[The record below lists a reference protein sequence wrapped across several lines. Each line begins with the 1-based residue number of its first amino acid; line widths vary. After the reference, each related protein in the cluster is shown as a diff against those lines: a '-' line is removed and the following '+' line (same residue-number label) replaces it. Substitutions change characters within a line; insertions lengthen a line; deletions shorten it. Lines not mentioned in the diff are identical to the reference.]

1 MGYRPSY
8 RLLVYMLLVL
18 LALAIAGV
26 IWYYQDKLDGINREI
41 RVLKEA
47 YD

>member
-1 MGYRPSY
+1 
-8 RLLVYMLLVL
+8 MLLVL